1 MKNIYRIIL
10 LLVSFFL
17 LSTYTPKDY
26 KITNKKVYNFFKIK
40 EITVLNTEII
50 NENDILKKLK
60 DVYGKNIIFVKKDS
74 IEKPLLTVDF
84 LEKIEVKKKYP
95 NTIIIKIH
103 ETKPIGILFKNEKKY
118 FLDSMSK
125 LIVFNKNLSTG
136 NLPSIFGE
144 YAQNNFL
151 EFSKKLKK
159 NNFPYNKIKN
169 YYFYQIGRWDLQLL
183 DDKIIKFPETN
194 VQNAILKS
202 IDLIKRGD
210 FKKYKIIDLRLN
222 DKIIVE

>member
-1 MKNIYRIIL
+1 MNNIYRIIL
-10 LLVSFFL
+10 LLVAFFL

-40 EITVLNTEII
+40 EITVLNTKII

-60 DVYGKNIIFVKKDS
+60 DVYGKNIIFLKKDF

-125 LIVFNKNLSTG
+125 LIVFNKNLNTE
-136 NLPSIFGE
+136 N
-144 YAQNNFL
+144 
-151 EFSKKLKK
+151 
-159 NNFPYNKIKN
+159 
-169 YYFYQIGRWDLQLL
+169 
-183 DDKIIKFPETN
+183 
-194 VQNAILKS
+194 
-202 IDLIKRGD
+202 
-210 FKKYKIIDLRLN
+210 
-222 DKIIVE
+222 

>member
-1 MKNIYRIIL
+1 
-10 LLVSFFL
+10 
-17 LSTYTPKDY
+17 
-26 KITNKKVYNFFKIK
+26 
-40 EITVLNTEII
+40 
-50 NENDILKKLK
+50 
-60 DVYGKNIIFVKKDS
+60 
-74 IEKPLLTVDF
+74 
-84 LEKIEVKKKYP
+84 
-95 NTIIIKIH
+95 
-103 ETKPIGILFKNEKKY
+103 
-118 FLDSMSK
+118 MSK